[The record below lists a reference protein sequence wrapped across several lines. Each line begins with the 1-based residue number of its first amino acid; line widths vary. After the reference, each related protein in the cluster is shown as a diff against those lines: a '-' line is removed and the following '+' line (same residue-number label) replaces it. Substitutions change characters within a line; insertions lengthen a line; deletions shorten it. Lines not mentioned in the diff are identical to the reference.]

1 MVKAVIFM
9 GTPHHGADV
18 ATWGNFAARAF
29 RALQMGTATNTSF
42 LSDLKGNSRTLK
54 EISQQFVE
62 RGSTIMMK
70 AFYETRKLDYMNCL
84 VYFLWLK
91 GFSNRL

>member
-18 ATWGNFAARAF
+18 ATWGNFAARAL

-42 LSDLKGNSRTLK
+42 LSDVEGNSRTLK

-62 RGSTIMMK
+62 RGSTIMVK
-70 AFYETRKLDYMNCL
+70 TFYETRKLDSINCL
-84 VYFLWLK
+84 VYFL
-91 GFSNRL
+91 

>member
-18 ATWGNFAARAF
+18 ATWGKFAARALK
-29 RALQMGTATNTSF
+29 ALQMGTATNTSF
-42 LSDLKGNSRTLK
+42 LSDLEGNSGTLK

-70 AFYETRKLDYMNCL
+70 TFYETKRLDYMKCL
-84 VYFLWLK
+84 VYFLWVK
-91 GFSNRL
+91 GF